1 MFLSFF
7 LQNLANMLTC
17 LPQRSLIQ
25 RFYSP
30 LSPTVCSLTGDMS
43 VLIRLGAYLSE
54 LKVLTQFPSR
64 FDINVVVAA
73 SDSDNDAQRFKLFQ
87 VFFHQSDS
95 VIHQSSYSFIQHL
108 DTDVVAEH

>member
-1 MFLSFF
+1 
-7 LQNLANMLTC
+7 
-17 LPQRSLIQ
+17 
-25 RFYSP
+25 
-30 LSPTVCSLTGDMS
+30 MS
-43 VLIRLGAYLSE
+43 VLIRLAAYLSE
-54 LKVLTQFPSR
+54 LKVQSALTQFPSR

-73 SDSDNDAQRFKLFQ
+73 SDSDNDAQRLKLFQ